1 MRPSPETTAMVPLHL
16 KVGPAVRQ
24 HPGPW
29 RHLMKQVMRCDCTTR
44 RPASDRRRVFLVLEA
59 LD

>member
-1 MRPSPETTAMVPLHL
+1 MRPSRGTPAMVPLHSE
-16 KVGPAVRQ
+16 VGPAMRQ

-29 RHLMKQVMRCDCTTR
+29 RHLQEQVLRVYCTNR
-44 RPASDRRRVFLVLEA
+44 KPVSDRRRVFLVSEA